1 MVTRNPECAPTESA
15 KPETNRRFI
24 ADHSLN
30 NATTLLI
37 VIANTHFIVGTECP
51 ESIKAKLSPAAK
63 LLMRLIS
70 EANDGAPVCPIKPA
84 LLLSANDKVQYVFEG
99 TETRWFKKEIFITS
113 QESLQGKG
121 VRSTY
126 RPVEKEAYMCGLRVK
141 YTFTFTAGGEMAAIF
156 ITVSGLSSEELSPE
170 LCPDGILLRE
180 VEGLSVGA
188 ATDPTNKQVGYVC
201 LVRSGTPHSPPTCP
215 RHSRS
220 WRTFRTT

>member
-1 MVTRNPECAPTESA
+1 
-15 KPETNRRFI
+15 
-24 ADHSLN
+24 
-30 NATTLLI
+30 
-37 VIANTHFIVGTECP
+37 
-51 ESIKAKLSPAAK
+51 
-63 LLMRLIS
+63 MRLIS

-99 TETRWFKKEIFITS
+99 TETRRFKKEIFITS
-113 QESLQGKG
+113 RESLQGKG